1 MQCSLY
7 RLLRIVAVLGFLLAP
22 SLATAQQTGNS
33 ILVLGDSISAAYG
46 MSLQE
51 GWVALLERQIA
62 QDHPGTVVVNSSISG
77 ETTGGAL
84 RRLPAL
90 LEEHEPTL
98 VIVELGG
105 NDGLRGFPLSAFRD
119 NLSELARVSQGAG
132 AAVLFLP
139 MEIPPNYGS
148 RYTRGFR
155 ESFTLV
161 AETSGSQLAPFIL
174 EDVAV
179 HPELMQDDGIH
190 PKASAQQT
198 MLDAVYPAILEALP

>member
-1 MQCSLY
+1 M
-7 RLLRIVAVLGFLLAP
+7 LGFLLAP
-22 SLATAQQTGNS
+22 FLASAQQTSTS
-33 ILVLGDSISAAYG
+33 ILVVGDSISAAYG

-51 GWVALLERQIA
+51 GWVALFERQIA
-62 QDHPGTVVVNSSISG
+62 QDNPGTAVINSSISG

-90 LEEHEPTL
+90 LEEHGPTL

-105 NDGLRGFPLSAFRD
+105 NDGLRGFPLNSFRD
-119 NLSELARVSQGAG
+119 NLTELARLSQDAD

-155 ESFTLV
+155 DSYTLV
-161 AETSGSQLAPFIL
+161 ADATGSQLAPFIL
-174 EDVAV
+174 QDVAI

-198 MLDAVYPAILEALP
+198 MLDAVYPAILKALR